1 MCFRTGASPE
11 SLPRALAH
19 QMDNIKTRYRG
30 ELEPLQHQREA
41 LMHEINELKEARD
54 IFLEETTALNAR
66 NDELAQ
72 LNGQI
77 ARQIETSIPTSFESS
92 TQEPAENGA
101 PKPGTKPA
109 VVTNPFSP
117 MSKQQHKAVPSP
129 ASMSSIGSTLAEE
142 RSIDSASSSV
152 GKKFKWFGASAKS
165 LPSLPEKTKRAKQ
178 HTFQQQ
184 SILRFTRCDHCGDK
198 LWGAQF
204 RCSGEYL
211 RS

>member
-1 MCFRTGASPE
+1 
-11 SLPRALAH
+11 
-19 QMDNIKTRYRG
+19 MDNIKTHYRG

-41 LMHEINELKEARD
+41 LMREISELKEARD

-72 LNGQI
+72 LNAQI
-77 ARQIETSIPTSFESS
+77 ARQIETSVADNFESS
-92 TQEPAENGA
+92 TPEPVENGA
-101 PKPGTKPA
+101 PKLVTKPA
-109 VVTNPFSP
+109 ITSMFTPS
-117 MSKQQHKAVPSP
+117 SRQKTVPSP
-129 ASMSSIGSTLAEE
+129 ASVSSVGTTLAEE
-142 RSIDSASSSV
+142 RSIDSAGSSSV

-165 LPSLPEKTKRAKQ
+165 LPSLPEKPKRAKQ

-204 RCSGEYL
+204 RCSGKSLDNCDGYT
-211 RS
+211 